1 MQPQPLTLTDS
12 QSQLHAD
19 CSSPNTPVR
28 EATTFMD
35 ATRACDT
42 SLSHNRHPEV
52 SAVGLHACISK
63 RPFSIISPAKSRSR
77 NAPSRKRQ
85 CTEQIQGK
93 SLGIADFRLSEI
105 ETQAIEKLKRMAT
118 DYALLKVASSEC
130 NLPSPTPGQVTDST
144 LSTPFESGSEEERD
158 NESYKKLEEDVDAT
172 MLEVFGDYD
181 IQSVSENDSLC
192 SVDMDDACV

>member
-1 MQPQPLTLTDS
+1 M
-12 QSQLHAD
+12 
-19 CSSPNTPVR
+19 
-28 EATTFMD
+28 
-35 ATRACDT
+35 
-42 SLSHNRHPEV
+42 
-52 SAVGLHACISK
+52 
-63 RPFSIISPAKSRSR
+63 
-77 NAPSRKRQ
+77 

-105 ETQAIEKLKRMAT
+105 ETEAIEKLKRMAT

>member
-1 MQPQPLTLTDS
+1 
-12 QSQLHAD
+12 
-19 CSSPNTPVR
+19 
-28 EATTFMD
+28 
-35 ATRACDT
+35 
-42 SLSHNRHPEV
+42 
-52 SAVGLHACISK
+52 
-63 RPFSIISPAKSRSR
+63 
-77 NAPSRKRQ
+77 
-85 CTEQIQGK
+85 
-93 SLGIADFRLSEI
+93 
-105 ETQAIEKLKRMAT
+105 MAT